1 MAKKLTKLIPKKRI
15 HKSGLAPGSA
25 IFTGDVKMEN
35 VVITIINYDKTGI
48 KSFSPSTA
56 NEAIE
61 TASILDGTIWINID
75 GLHDVKSIENIC
87 SFYDIHKLTI
97 EDIVSVNQRPKLEE
111 HGEYIHLVLKML
123 DMNATDIIDSEQIS
137 LICKGN
143 ILLSFQERTGDVF
156 DGVRERIN
164 SGKGFIR
171 QRGASYLLYALTD
184 SVVDRYFYILEF
196 IGERL
201 DRVEIG
207 LLDNPEKAYLNDLHL
222 LRKEILKVRRAVYP
236 VKDVALQLEKTRTS
250 SFPQE
255 LDIFLRDLYDHTVR
269 VIETVELYRDNSSG
283 LLELYMNSVSNRMNE
298 VMMTLTI
305 IATIFIPLTFIAGIY
320 GMNFTNMPELQYK
333 YGYFIILAVMFFL
346 LLSMLAFFKRK
357 KWF

>member
-1 MAKKLTKLIPKKRI
+1 MAKKLTNLIPKKRI

-25 IFTGDVKMEN
+25 VFTGDIKMESLA
-35 VVITIINYDKTGI
+35 ITVINYDNAGI
-48 KSFSPSTA
+48 KSFSPSTI
-56 NEAIE
+56 EETIE
-61 TASILDGTIWINID
+61 TASNLEGTVWINID
-75 GLHDVKSIENIC
+75 GLHDVKPIESIC
-87 SFYDIHKLTI
+87 SYYGIHKLTT

-111 HGEYIHLVLKML
+111 HGEYIHIVLKML
-123 DMNATDIIDSEQIS
+123 DMTDTGTIDSEQIS

-143 ILLSFQERTGDVF
+143 VLLSFQERTGDVF

-164 SGKGFIR
+164 AGKGFIR

-201 DRVEIG
+201 DRVELG
-207 LLDNPEKAYLNDLHL
+207 LLDNPEKTYLNDLHL

-236 VKDVALQLEKTRTS
+236 VKDVAIQLEKTGE
-250 SFPQE
+250 SFFSEE
-255 LDIFLRDLYDHTVR
+255 LNIFLRDLYDHTVR

-320 GMNFTNMPELQYK
+320 GMNFKYMPELQYK
-333 YGYFIILAVMFFL
+333 YGYFIIL
-346 LLSMLAFFKRK
+346 
-357 KWF
+357 